1 MSWKLI
7 SSNSARRNLR
17 KLPLNDRL
25 RIDRAL
31 DELALDP
38 AQGDVLPLRNH
49 PTAFRKRVGDYR
61 IFFDLERDQRLIRV
75 HDVVRRTSTTYRRR
89 Q

>member
-1 MSWKLI
+1 MTWKLI
-7 SSNSARRNLR
+7 FSNSARRNLR
-17 KLPLNDRL
+17 KLPLNDRR

-49 PTAFRKRVGDYR
+49 PAEIRKRVGDYR
-61 IFFDLERDQRLIRV
+61 VFFDVERHARLVRV
-75 HDVVRRTSTTYRRR
+75 HDIVRRTSTTYRRR
-89 Q
+89 